1 MSFFDMN
8 NLFYRYR
15 IFKEVSVLEDNI
27 AEHKLAIAELSRQ
40 KRDLLG
46 NIRNLEHFAREKY
59 YMKKD
64 NEDVFVIVEE
74 EKVLDS
80 EK

>member
-27 AEHKLAIAELSRQ
+27 AEHKLAIAELARQ
-40 KRDLLG
+40 KRDLFG
-46 NIRNLEHFAREKY
+46 NISNLEHFAREKY